1 MGFLDALTATNP
13 VASAVEGGV
22 SGFLSTIGKTAKDLR
37 AAFTGKEIIDA
48 NKAAE
53 LALKAQELESAIE
66 QGVIEE
72 DERDRVTYTE
82 EIGEAEY
89 KSYGE

>member
-1 MGFLDALTATNP
+1 MFYYKLQVNGSRGISNGYGTAIHSETELLDHDDI
-13 VASAVEGGV
+13 V
-22 SGFLSTIGKTAKDLR
+22 
-37 AAFTGKEIIDA
+37 
-48 NKAAE
+48 
-53 LALKAQELESAIE
+53 ESAIE

>member
-1 MGFLDALTATNP
+1 MFYYKLSVNGPRSRHAHHGTAIQSKVELPDHEDIVDA
-13 VASAVEGGV
+13 
-22 SGFLSTIGKTAKDLR
+22 
-37 AAFTGKEIIDA
+37 
-48 NKAAE
+48 
-53 LALKAQELESAIE
+53 AIE